1 MRWFKTRLSL
11 VFLWLLLAVS
21 VAYAGPTGEI
31 TVSAALSLKGPF
43 EDIGKVME
51 KRGVR
56 VIFNFGASGMLQ
68 KQIEGGAPVDVFAA
82 ASLKEMDELLKKGLI
97 KEKTKFN
104 FAGNSIVLVSSLK
117 SGLRVKSF
125 SDLTMGEIKRIAI
138 GNPATVPAG
147 KYSEEVLRH
156 FRVWDAIK
164 DKLVFAEN
172 VKQVMDYVVREEVEA
187 GMLFL
192 TDAMAR
198 KKDLTIL
205 IEAPQ
210 DSHKKVVYT
219 IAAISGTK
227 NEKAAREF
235 ISLVMSEEG
244 KGILQRYGFRLLKQT
259 THVRKKGGV

>member
-1 MRWFKTRLSL
+1 MRWFKTSL
-11 VFLWLLLAVS
+11 PMVFLWLILFAAA
-21 VAYAGPTGEI
+21 AYAGPTGEI

-43 EDIGKVME
+43 EEIGKAME
-51 KRGVR
+51 KRGVK

-68 KQIEGGAPVDVFAA
+68 KQIEGGAPVDLFAA
-82 ASLKEMDELLKKGLI
+82 ASLKELDELLKKGLL
-97 KEKTKFN
+97 KENAKSD
-104 FAGNSIVLVSSLK
+104 FAGNSIALVSSMK
-117 SGLRVKSF
+117 SGIRVKSF
-125 SDLTMGEIKRIAI
+125 SDLKKGEIKRIAI

-156 FRVWDAIK
+156 SGVWDAIK

-187 GMLFL
+187 GMLFQ

-198 KKDLTIL
+198 KDDVRIL
-205 IEAPQ
+205 IEAPR
-210 DSHKKVVYT
+210 DSHKPVVYS
-219 IAAISGTK
+219 IAAISGTR

-244 KGILQRYGFRLLKQT
+244 RGILQKYGFRLLKQGK
-259 THVRKKGGV
+259 HDLKK

>member
-156 FRVWDAIK
+156 FGVWDAIK
-164 DKLVFAEN
+164 NKLVFAEN

-187 GMLFL
+187 GMLFQ
-192 TDAMAR
+192 TDALAR
-198 KKDLTIL
+198 KDDVKIL

-210 DSHKKVVYT
+210 DSHKPVVYA

-227 NEKAAREF
+227 NEQAAKEF

-244 KGILQRYGFRLLKQT
+244 RGILQRYGFRLLKEMKHDRQ
-259 THVRKKGGV
+259 R